1 MIKTGKQVRIK
12 EIIGARGIC
21 RVLHFTAIE
30 NIPSIVQYGLLS
42 VQECRRRGLEVV
54 TTDCNRFDGRT
65 DTICTTIT
73 NVNRD
78 MLNRKIDDHPN
89 RRWVILH
96 LSPEILWECRC
107 RFLHTNAA
115 RREILPRALYYESAE
130 AFEAMF
136 HSNRAGITII
146 GKQTIPSNVPLDPQA
161 EVQVSDY
168 IPAQFIQGAEVRG
181 REDAIRVDTAF
192 RDLPGWE
199 RNVSDDSHLL
209 WGR

>member
-1 MIKTGKQVRIK
+1 MKETKRQVRIK
-12 EIIGARGIC
+12 EVAEAHGVR

-30 NIPSIVQYGLLS
+30 NIPSIVQHGLLS

-54 TTDCNRFDGRT
+54 TTDCFRIDNRT

-73 NVNRD
+73 NVNCE
-78 MLNRKIDDHPN
+78 MLNRKIVDFPN

-107 RFLHTNAA
+107 RFLHTNAS
-115 RREILPRALYYESAE
+115 RREILPYDHFYESAE

-136 HSNRAGITII
+136 RRNRAGITIV
-146 GKQTIPSNVPLDPQA
+146 GSQAIPANVPLDPQA
-161 EVQVSDY
+161 EVQVSDH
-168 IPAQFIQGAEVRG
+168 IPARFILGAEVRG

-192 RDLPGWE
+192 RDLPEWE
-199 RNVSDDSHLL
+199 REVSDDSHLL